1 MRFRHMSLA
10 LTALLLVAI
19 AIAPAQ
25 AGWGKKGIEGSGNM
39 ETRTFDLD
47 DFDAIEMGG
56 AFAVDVRFGN
66 KQSVEIT
73 IDDNLWE
80 NLEADVSGGT
90 FELGWDKNCDPDGD
104 CKVVI
109 VMKKLERL
117 EVHGACEAEIADF
130 DGGRFEFNVHG
141 AAELDIN
148 GQVDELDIAISGAGE
163 VDARDLKAKHVKVR
177 ISGAGDADLYA
188 SDSIDARISGAGSLD
203 YWGSPEKK
211 KTSVSGVGSIDS
223 H

>member
-1 MRFRHMSLA
+1 MRFRNVSLA

-25 AGWGKKGIEGSGNM
+25 AGWGNKGIEGSGEM

-56 AFAVDVRFGN
+56 AFAVDVSFGN
-66 KQSVEIT
+66 TQSVEIT

-80 NLEADVSGGT
+80 NLEAEVSGGT
-90 FELGWDKNCDPDGD
+90 LELGWEKNCDPDGD

-130 DGGRFEFNVHG
+130 DGDRFEFNVHG

-148 GQVDELDIAISGAGE
+148 GQVDELDIDISGAGD

-188 SDSIDARISGAGSLD
+188 SESIDARISGAGSLD

-211 KTSVSGVGSIDS
+211 KTKVSGVGSIDS

>member
-1 MRFRHMSLA
+1 MRFRHVIPA

-25 AGWGKKGIEGSGNM
+25 AGWGKSEIEGSGDM
-39 ETRTFDLD
+39 ETRTLDLN
-47 DFDAIEMGG
+47 DFDVIQLGG
-56 AFAVDVRFGN
+56 AFSVDISFGD

-73 IDDNLWE
+73 IDDNLWD
-80 NLEADVSGGT
+80 NLEAEVSGDT
-90 FELGWDKNCDPDGD
+90 FELGWDKSCDPDDD

-109 VMKKLERL
+109 VMKELEML
-117 EVHGACEAEIADF
+117 EVHGACDATVADF
-130 DGGRFEFNVHG
+130 DGARFEFNVHG

-148 GQVDELDIAISGAGE
+148 GKVGELDIQISGAGE
-163 VDARDLKAKHVKVR
+163 VDARDLQAKHVKVR

-188 SDSIDARISGAGSLD
+188 SESIDASISGAGNLD
-203 YWGSPEKK
+203 YWGSPEKE